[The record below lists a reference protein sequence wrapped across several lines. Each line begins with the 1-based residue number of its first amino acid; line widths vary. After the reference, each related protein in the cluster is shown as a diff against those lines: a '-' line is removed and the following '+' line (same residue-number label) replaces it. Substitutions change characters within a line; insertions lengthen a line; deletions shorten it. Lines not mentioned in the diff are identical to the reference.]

1 VVRRWRSRHTPPR
14 RFGAGAKGGLPPRGL
29 LDGTG
34 DEELLALPLEM
45 EVTMVR
51 AEVDPPPNTRHI
63 AVRTGKRYG
72 KTSLTAKHGR
82 DLTRAIAECR

>member
-1 VVRRWRSRHTPPR
+1 MGLHLTQPR
-14 RFGAGAKGGLPPRGL
+14 RFGTGAKGVLPPRGL

-34 DEELLALPLEM
+34 DEEMLALLFEM

-63 AVRTGKRYG
+63 AVRTGTRYG
-72 KTSLTAKHGR
+72 RTSLTARHGR
-82 DLTRAIAECR
+82 DLARAAA